1 MKKTN
6 AKDMNEATTKKTGTR
21 RQSKKAIEGT
31 LSLGDNISES
41 IARNPETSSTKKTN
55 ASSGK
60 PKGTVRKTAKPKN
73 GTTKTTRKAS
83 TRTKKTLISQKP
95 QENLVLNE
103 WNSVEMDDYV
113 DEVFENSAEQ
123 FTSQEQKQKR
133 NQVLDELIQE
143 ILPEENT
150 ANKNGKQSSSSLQ
163 EEDCKDERTGATMSG
178 RSRPGL
184 RWRKPTDFP
193 LVGKTWMIKIMLA
206 LIILIVF
213 LLFNHFVFTAKAPQ
227 RVLQYFSIATE
238 EDRMLNHIGSPDM
251 SETIAIDSV
260 DLNSGTQ
267 TGMITEAR
275 ASTIVNENPF
285 QDSVEGKSDLEI
297 SRGELAFWE
306 NLAKTSFEEIS
317 EIRKNLARYKK
328 LSSTEQDISKD
339 ISGITELD
347 SVELELSQPEGVF
360 QQEKAHLE
368 MPLMKNEI
376 AKTRGLVDEAGKNQ
390 SLDVRIGMEED
401 ISLPSLWQF
410 GESIGDVD
418 TDRPMTENLSPGPEG
433 GEIEAGL
440 QSIIVQIEAL
450 NTTTRDILSVLKEAS
465 PVSGAQDT
473 NSEKDLSVRSLQP
486 LPIPHVGINM
496 ADKFRIAGFPGE
508 RSTSK
513 GDGTMILDSNRK
525 DMVDNQDMNVS
536 FMRNL
541 RKGFDGKGSSKQNG
555 MQTFP
560 LLKFAS
566 NENLTIRSL
575 SERDL
580 GYEHMKG
587 VTLGEE
593 IPGFGLVLNIRE
605 DEKGRMIVME
615 NGILYLN

>member
-41 IARNPETSSTKKTN
+41 IARNPETSGTKKTN

-73 GTTKTTRKAS
+73 GTTKTTRKTS

-184 RWRKPTDFP
+184 RWRKPTGFP

-213 LLFNHFVFTAKAPQ
+213 LLSNHFVFTAKAPQ
-227 RVLQYFSIATE
+227 RVLQYFSIETE
-238 EDRMLNHIGSPDM
+238 GDRMLNHIGSPDM
-251 SETIAIDSV
+251 SETIAVDLV

-285 QDSVEGKSDLEI
+285 QDSIEGKSDLEI

-317 EIRKNLARYKK
+317 EIRTNLARYKK
-328 LSSTEQDISKD
+328 LPSTEQDISKD

-347 SVELELSQPEGVF
+347 SVELELSQPKGVF

-368 MPLMKNEI
+368 IPLMKNEI

-401 ISLPSLWQF
+401 ISLPIPWQF

-418 TDRPMTENLSPGPEG
+418 TDRPMTENLSSGPEG

-450 NTTTRDILSVLKEAS
+450 NTTTREILSVLKEAS
-465 PVSGAQDT
+465 PVSGTQDT
-473 NSEKDLSVRSLQP
+473 NSEKDLSARSLQP
-486 LPIPHVGINM
+486 VPIPHVGINM

>member
-41 IARNPETSSTKKTN
+41 IARNPETSGAKKTN

-73 GTTKTTRKAS
+73 GTTKTTRKTS
-83 TRTKKTLISQKP
+83 TRTKKTLISPKP

-184 RWRKPTDFP
+184 RWCKPTGFP

-213 LLFNHFVFTAKAPQ
+213 LLFNYFVFTAKAPQ

-317 EIRKNLARYKK
+317 EIRTNLARYKK

-376 AKTRGLVDEAGKNQ
+376 AKTRGSVDEAGKNQ

-433 GEIEAGL
+433 GEIEARL

-465 PVSGAQDT
+465 PVSGTQDT
-473 NSEKDLSVRSLQP
+473 NSEKDLSLRSLQP
-486 LPIPHVGINM
+486 VPIPHVGINM